1 MQEAGVR
8 DALSKVALI
17 LSSSGQEEEL
27 LRRVGWVET
36 VWDLATESLTARLS
50 QLQFENQQQVR
61 APTSN
66 CAVIVGL
73 VAADKLFCVYGH
85 TYMHI
90 WHVLLSRL

>member
-36 VWDLATESLTARLS
+36 VWDLAAESLTARLS
-50 QLQFENQQQVR
+50 QLRFENQQQVR

-73 VAADKLFCVYGH
+73 VASC
-85 TYMHI
+85 
-90 WHVLLSRL
+90 